1 MKNFFSSRL
10 SRYML
15 ASTAAL
21 ALLLAGSQ
29 SCLANSITLTSSSNG
44 VYDYGLTVTN
54 LLDVFD
60 KGQTISLSGLS
71 GVTGA
76 SVAGVLAADGFKVSS
91 FTSTSVVYAETLP
104 VALLPGPFTWGSL
117 VVDSLVNG
125 DTRNNRFRHADR
137 QQWHDFGHHARPCGH
152 SSHDRGRQHTP
163 VSGNYVGYPVGR
175 KQIFGHAIRP
185 CGVNNLCF
193 TFSLIRLAT
202 WIYRT

>member
-21 ALLLAGSQ
+21 ALLSAGSQ

-117 VVDSLVNG
+117 VVDSSMVTQG
-125 DTRNNRFRHADR
+125 TI
-137 QQWHDFGHHARPCGH
+137 DFGMQTANNGTI
-152 SSHDRGRQHTP
+152 SGTTRGP
-163 VSGNYVGYPVGR
+163 VATVATTEAGSTLLYLGIMLAILLVGSRYLGMRSGLV
-175 KQIFGHAIRP
+175 A
-185 CGVNNLCF
+185 
-193 TFSLIRLAT
+193 
-202 WIYRT
+202 